1 VLVAVVYVEVG
12 SVAKIVEAVYENGV
26 LKPLEKLDL
35 RDGQRV
41 KIVIVEKDFIEV
53 AREIR
58 MHLRRKLREKDLVEE
73 LVYERERFG

>member
-1 VLVAVVYVEVG
+1 LFVFHTRMC
-12 SVAKIVEAVYENGV
+12 V

-58 MHLRRKLREKDLVEE
+58 MYLQKKLREKDLVEE
-73 LVYERERFG
+73 LVYKRERFG

>member
-1 VLVAVVYVEVG
+1 LVVVVHIEAE

-41 KIVIVEKDFIEV
+41 KIMIVEKDFIEV

-58 MHLRRKLREKDLVEE
+58 MHLGKKLREKDLVEE
-73 LVYERERFG
+73 LVYERERFGW

>member
-1 VLVAVVYVEVG
+1 MC
-12 SVAKIVEAVYENGV
+12 V

-41 KIVIVEKDFIEV
+41 EIVIVEKDFIKV

-58 MHLRRKLREKDLVEE
+58 MYLRKKLREKDLVEE
-73 LVYERERFG
+73 LVLRA

>member
-1 VLVAVVYVEVG
+1 MVAVVYVEVG

-73 LVYERERFG
+73 LVFERERFG

>member
-1 VLVAVVYVEVG
+1 
-12 SVAKIVEAVYENGV
+12 VAKIVEAVYEDGV
-26 LKPLEKLDL
+26 LKPLERLDL

-58 MHLRRKLREKDLVEE
+58 MHLRKKLREKDLVEE

>member
-1 VLVAVVYVEVG
+1 MLVAVVYVEVG
-12 SVAKIVEAVYENGV
+12 SVAKIVEAVYEDGV
-26 LKPLEKLDL
+26 LKPLERLDL

-58 MHLRRKLREKDLVEE
+58 MYLRKKLREKDLVEE

>member
-1 VLVAVVYVEVG
+1 LVAVVYVEVG

>member
-1 VLVAVVYVEVG
+1 LIVVVHIEAE

-41 KIVIVEKDFIEV
+41 KIMIVEKDFIEV

-58 MHLRRKLREKDLVEE
+58 MHLGKKLREKDLVEE
-73 LVYERERFG
+73 LVYERERFGW

>member
-1 VLVAVVYVEVG
+1 MVVVVHIEAE

-41 KIVIVEKDFIEV
+41 KIMIVEKDFIEV

-58 MHLRRKLREKDLVEE
+58 MYLRKKLREKDLVEE
-73 LVYERERFG
+73 LVYKRERFG

>member
-1 VLVAVVYVEVG
+1 MVVVVHIEAE

-41 KIVIVEKDFIEV
+41 KIMIVEKDFIEV

-58 MHLRRKLREKDLVEE
+58 MHLGKKLREKDLVEE
-73 LVYERERFG
+73 LVYERERFGW

>member
-1 VLVAVVYVEVG
+1 MIVVVHIEAE

-41 KIVIVEKDFIEV
+41 KIMIVEKDFIEV

-58 MHLRRKLREKDLVEE
+58 MHLGKKLREKDLVEE
-73 LVYERERFG
+73 LVYERERFGW

>member
-1 VLVAVVYVEVG
+1 M
-12 SVAKIVEAVYENGV
+12 AKIVEAVYENGV

-41 KIVIVEKDFIEV
+41 KIVIVDKDFIEV

-58 MHLRRKLREKDLVEE
+58 MHLGKKLREKDLVEE
-73 LVYERERFG
+73 LVYERERFGW